1 MSESTAT
8 DATTTTE
15 QTTASTASAADAA
28 NTSTAGPALAD
39 GVKKEATTTEKTA
52 AGAPESY
59 AFKLPES
66 GLLTQSVADS
76 FGAVAKQLNLPQEG
90 AQQVLDALAP
100 AIQQAQTDHLKQ
112 ASESWAAAVNADPV
126 FGKPEEQAVA
136 KKAVDTFATPELKTL
151 LNESGMGNHPEV
163 VKLFYAI
170 GKAISEDKFVGGRG
184 ASAPSDPAK
193 RLFPTMN

>member
-15 QTTASTASAADAA
+15 QATAGAAPAETAA
-28 NTSTAGPALAD
+28 NTSTASTAQTEEGKAA
-39 GVKKEATTTEKTA
+39 ATTEQVAT
-52 AGAPESY
+52 GAPESY

-100 AIQQAQTDHLKQ
+100 AIQKAQTDHLKQ
-112 ASESWAAAVNADPV
+112 ASESWAAAVSADPV
-126 FGKPEEQAVA
+126 IGKPEEQAIA
-136 KKAVDTFATPELKTL
+136 KKAVDAFATPELKTL

-163 VKLFYAI
+163 VKLFHAI